1 MNKRASMRQPDGG
14 SPGPDRTW
22 SVPGLGL
29 SFLARRARSSWLL
42 LACVAVTVL
51 LATGLAAAAW
61 TFAAAVI
68 PPGAQ
73 SLLAAPQ
80 GRVVGLSGVV
90 GGAGQAASDA
100 RQVRAA
106 LRKAWPGI
114 GYQMGDALWAAPITL
129 SPPRAVRAEPS
140 PVLGLPP
147 PVNWQIQV
155 AALAGISAHTT
166 LTAGTWP
173 GPPHPGRPLPVAL
186 PAAVASRLHVTP
198 GSVLKAATRSGP
210 AAAGLRVTGLFRF
223 KNPASPYWTL
233 DQVPFSGFTANTIS
247 GVGSTVIPGVG
258 TPGSLVTYGPAVVS
272 PAAFRSG
279 VTASQ
284 ASWFVLP
291 PAPVMARQNI
301 GALADRTSQVVTKLT
316 TLILPSGLQVTTRLP
331 QLLGGIAS
339 NIVLARSLFTISALE
354 LLLVSAAGLVLAARL
369 LAGLRDQES
378 ALLRAR
384 GATRW
389 QLTRPVLAEAL
400 VIGAV
405 AGAVGVLAGVRLAS
419 VLASA
424 GQLRLDSY
432 QASRISPLAWLS
444 ALVMLALC
452 VAVMAWPALRAGTPD
467 AARIRQ
473 GRQAR
478 LAGAAWAG
486 GDLAVVALAA
496 LAVWQ
501 LRGYSAVAHPV
512 AGSLGIDPVVAI
524 APALALA
531 GVALVPLRT
540 LPLLARLADGATER
554 GRRLATAMVSWQI
567 GRRTIRQAGPVLLV
581 VVATA
586 TTTLALAG
594 WASWQRSAADQAAFA
609 VGSDVQVDATA
620 GIPLD
625 PRAIIGEPGVT
636 AASPASITSLGHR
649 SQLIALGAATAGRTI
664 LLRPDLSPVPLRS
677 LWRSI
682 IPRRPPGLPLPGLP
696 DRLQIL
702 AELGTGQNTSAA
714 ELRRE
719 LGSATVT
726 ASVQD
731 ADGVSYELPAGVLP
745 ADGQRHALVVP
756 LPGPRR
762 ASYPL
767 RLLGLSL
774 TYVLPPYD
782 PASPLAAPAARL
794 SLFSLAVAGTA
805 SGPFGRPFRDGA
817 ALAAWQAGGSS
828 PDVPTGPPGVF
839 QTSPPA
845 DGARPAILTWN
856 GTTGGSRQLTFSTGH
871 DPSVSIM
878 NNELLAPQDIIGQVG
893 VTAPPPS
900 QIVPAIAT
908 SGYLT
913 ANRLHTGST
922 VSVPVGGSSVPVR
935 IVASV
940 ARFPTVFGPNRAL
953 IADLG
958 TVSDV
963 LVADQGAPLPV
974 TSLWLRTRGG
984 RVPHLPAGTS
994 ATDRARQQAALLH
1007 NPLLKAPRQVM
1018 LAIGAAAVLLGVLGF
1033 SVSVAASLRTRRT
1046 QSAVLAALGV
1056 GRGAQ
1061 AGQLCLEEFVLS
1073 VPAAAVGLLAGIGL
1087 ARLLVP
1093 AITLSTGATDPVP
1106 SALAVVPLGQAAA
1119 LALLTAVVPV
1129 AAAALSVARRPDP
1142 AAQLRAEA
1150 R

>member
-1 MNKRASMRQPDGG
+1 
-14 SPGPDRTW
+14 
-22 SVPGLGL
+22 VPGLGI

-42 LACVAVTVL
+42 LACVAGTVL

-73 SLLAAPQ
+73 SILAAPQ
-80 GRVVGLSGVV
+80 GRVIGLSGVV
-90 GGAGQAASDA
+90 DDAGQASADS
-100 RQVRAA
+100 RLIRTT

-114 GYQMGDALWAAPITL
+114 GYQMESALWGNLITL
-129 SPPRAVRAEPS
+129 TPPRAVRAEAS

-147 PVNWQIQV
+147 PAGWQIQV
-155 AALAGISAHTT
+155 AALAGVRAQTT

-173 GPPHPGRPLPVAL
+173 GLPHPGSPLPVAL
-186 PAAVASRLHVTP
+186 PVAVASRLHAVP
-198 GSVLKAATRSGP
+198 GSVLKAASRSGP
-210 AAAGLRVTGLFRF
+210 ASAGLRVTGLFRL
-223 KNPASPYWTL
+223 KNPASPYWAMDL
-233 DQVPFSGFTANTIS
+233 VPVSGFAANAFPGAGTA
-247 GVGSTVIPGVG
+247 
-258 TPGSLVTYGPAVVS
+258 GSLVVYGPAVVN

-279 VTASQ
+279 LAASQ

-291 PAPVMARQNI
+291 PASALARQNI
-301 GALADRTSQVVTKLT
+301 GTLAGSTSRAVTKLT
-316 TLILPSGLQVTTRLP
+316 ILILPSGLQVTTRLP
-331 QLLGGIAS
+331 RLLAGIAS
-339 NIVLARSLFTISALE
+339 NVVLARSLFTIGALE
-354 LLLVSAAGLVLAARL
+354 LLLVAAAALVLAARL
-369 LAGLRDQES
+369 LASLRDEES

-405 AGAVGVLAGVRLAS
+405 ASAVGVLAGVRLTG

-432 QASRISPLAWLS
+432 QASRISSLAWLS
-444 ALVMLALC
+444 ALAMLALC

-467 AARIRQ
+467 AARTRQ

-478 LAGAAWAG
+478 LAGVAWAG

-501 LRGYSAVAHPV
+501 LRGYSAVAHPA
-512 AGSLGIDPVVAI
+512 AGSFGIDPVIAV

-554 GRRLATAMVSWQI
+554 GRRLAAAMVSWQI
-567 GRRTIRQAGPVLLV
+567 GRRPIRQAGPILLV
-581 VVATA
+581 VIATA

-594 WASWQRSAADQAAFA
+594 WRSWQQSAADQAAFA
-609 VGSDVQVDATA
+609 VGSDVRVDATA
-620 GIPLD
+620 GVPLD
-625 PRAIIGEPGVT
+625 PRAITGEPGVT
-636 AASPASITSLGHR
+636 ATTPASIASIGGGG
-649 SQLIALGAATAGRTI
+649 QLIALGAATAAQAI
-664 LLRPDLSPVPLRS
+664 LLRPDLSPVPLSS

-682 IPRRPPGLPLPGLP
+682 IPRRPTGLALPGLP
-696 DRLQIL
+696 ERLQIL
-702 AELGTGQNTSAA
+702 ASLGAGPNTSAVS
-714 ELRRE
+714 LRRE

-726 ASVQD
+726 ASIQD
-731 ADGVSYELPAGVLP
+731 ADGVSFQLPGGVLP

-756 LPGPRR
+756 LPGPRQ

-767 RLLGLSL
+767 RLLSLSL
-774 TYVLPPYD
+774 TYVLPPYH
-782 PASPLAAPAARL
+782 PASPLAAPTGNL
-794 SLFSLAVAGTA
+794 SIFSLVVAGTA
-805 SGPFGRPFRDGA
+805 SGPFGRPFSHGA
-817 ALAAWQAGGSS
+817 ALTAWQAAGSS
-828 PDVPTGPPGVF
+828 PRVPTGPAGTF
-839 QTSPPA
+839 ETFPPS
-845 DGARPAILTWN
+845 DGARPAILSWRRAA
-856 GTTGGSRQLTFSTGH
+856 GGSQQLTFNTGH

-878 NNELLAPQDIIGQVG
+878 NNELLAPQAITGQVG
-893 VTAPPPS
+893 ITAQPPS
-900 QIVPAIAT
+900 RIVPAIAT

-940 ARFPTVFGPNRAL
+940 ARFPTVFGQNRAL

-958 TVSDV
+958 AVSDV
-963 LVADQGAPLPV
+963 LAAGQGAPLPV
-974 TSLWLRTRGG
+974 TSMWLRTRGG
-984 RVPHLPAGTS
+984 RVPHVPAGL
-994 ATDRARQQAALLH
+994 AVADRARQRAALLH
-1007 NPLLKAPRQVM
+1007 NPLLKAPRQAM
-1018 LAIGAAAVLLGVLGF
+1018 LAIGAAALLLGVLGL

-1056 GRGAQ
+1056 GQRAQ
-1061 AGQLCLEEFVLS
+1061 AAQLCLEQFALS

-1087 ARLLVP
+1087 ARLVVP

-1106 SALAVVPLGQAAA
+1106 PALAVVPLGQAITLALVIAA
-1119 LALLTAVVPV
+1119 LPV

>member
-1 MNKRASMRQPDGG
+1 M
-14 SPGPDRTW
+14 
-22 SVPGLGL
+22 PGLGI

-73 SLLAAPQ
+73 SILAAPQ
-80 GRVVGLSGVV
+80 GRVIGLSGVV
-90 GGAGQAASDA
+90 GGTGQAATDS
-100 RQVRAA
+100 RQIRAA

-114 GYQMGDALWAAPITL
+114 GYQMEGALWANPIPL
-129 SPPRAVRAEPS
+129 APPRAVRAEPS

-147 PVNWQIQV
+147 PVDWQIQV
-155 AALAGISAHTT
+155 AALPGVSAQTT

-173 GPPHPGRPLPVAL
+173 GPPHPGSPLPVAL
-186 PAAVASRLHVTP
+186 PVAVASRLHVTP
-198 GSVLKAATRSGP
+198 GSVLKPATRSGP
-210 AAAGLRVTGLFRF
+210 AAAGLRVTGLFRL
-223 KNPASPYWTL
+223 KNPASPYWAL
-233 DQVPFSGFTANTIS
+233 DQVPASGFAANT
-247 GVGSTVIPGVG
+247 IPGVG
-258 TPGSLVTYGPAVVS
+258 APGSLVIYDPAVVS

-301 GALADRTSQVVTKLT
+301 GTLAGRTSQVVTKLT

-331 QLLGGIAS
+331 QLLDGIAS
-339 NIVLARSLFTISALE
+339 NVVLARSLFTIGALE
-354 LLLVSAAGLVLAARL
+354 LLLVSGAGLVLAARL
-369 LAGLRDQES
+369 LASLRDEES

-389 QLTRPVLAEAL
+389 QLTRPVLTEAL

-405 AGAVGVLAGVRLAS
+405 AGAAGVLAGVRLTG

-432 QASRISPLAWLS
+432 QASRISSLAWLS
-444 ALVMLALC
+444 ALAMLALC
-452 VAVMAWPALRAGTPD
+452 VAVMAWPALRAVTPD

-478 LAGAAWAG
+478 LAGVAWAG

-501 LRGYSAVAHPV
+501 LRGYSAVAHPA
-512 AGSLGIDPVVAI
+512 AGSLGIDPVVAV

-554 GRRLATAMVSWQI
+554 GRRLAAAMVSWQI
-567 GRRTIRQAGPVLLV
+567 GRRPIRQAGPVLLV

-609 VGSDVQVDATA
+609 VGSDVRVDAA
-620 GIPLD
+620 DGIPLD
-625 PRAIIGEPGVT
+625 PRAITGEPGVT
-636 AASPASITSLGHR
+636 AATPASIASIG
-649 SQLIALGAATAGRTI
+649 SGGQLIALGAATAGRTI
-664 LLRPDLSPVPLRS
+664 LLRPDLSPVPLSS

-682 IPRRPPGLPLPGLP
+682 IPRRPPGLALPGLP

-702 AELGTGQNTSAA
+702 AALGTGPNTSAA
-714 ELRRE
+714 ALRRE

-731 ADGVSYELPAGVLP
+731 ADGVSYRLPAGVLP

-756 LPGPRR
+756 LPGPRQ

-767 RLLGLSL
+767 RLLSLSL
-774 TYVLPPYD
+774 TYVLPLYD
-782 PASPLAAPAARL
+782 PASPLAAPTANL
-794 SLFSLAVAGTA
+794 SIFSLAVADTA
-805 SGPFGRPFRDGA
+805 SGPVGRAFRHGA
-817 ALAAWQAGGSS
+817 ALAPWQAGGSS
-828 PDVPTGPPGVF
+828 PYVPTGPPGVF
-839 QTSPPA
+839 QTSPPS
-845 DGARPAILTWN
+845 DGAKPAILDWR
-856 GTTGGSRQLTFSTGH
+856 GAAGGSRQLTFNTGH

-878 NNELLAPQDIIGQVG
+878 NNELLAPQSVIGQVG
-893 VTAPPPS
+893 ITAQPPS
-900 QIVPAIAT
+900 RIVPAIAT
-908 SGYLT
+908 SGYLA

-940 ARFPTVFGPNRAL
+940 ARFPTVFGQNRAL

-958 TVSDV
+958 AVSDV
-963 LVADQGAPLPV
+963 LVANQGAPLPV

-984 RVPHLPAGTS
+984 RVPHLPAGAS
-994 ATDRARQQAALLH
+994 VAVRARQQAALLH
-1007 NPLLKAPRQVM
+1007 NPLLKAPRLVM
-1018 LAIGAAAVLLGVLGF
+1018 LAIGAAALLLGVLGF

-1056 GRGAQ
+1056 GRRAQ
-1061 AGQLCLEEFVLS
+1061 AAQLCLEQFALS
-1073 VPAAAVGLLAGIGL
+1073 VPAATVGLLAGIGL
-1087 ARLLVP
+1087 ARLVVP

-1106 SALAVVPLGQAAA
+1106 SALAVLPLGQAITLALVTAA
-1119 LALLTAVVPV
+1119 LPVV
-1129 AAAALSVARRPDP
+1129 AAALTVARRPDP

>member
-1 MNKRASMRQPDGG
+1 M
-14 SPGPDRTW
+14 
-22 SVPGLGL
+22 PGLGI

-51 LATGLAAAAW
+51 LATGLAAALW
-61 TFAAAVI
+61 TFAAAAI

-73 SLLAAPQ
+73 SILASPQ
-80 GRVVGLSGVV
+80 GRVIGLSGVV
-90 GGAGQAASDA
+90 GGAGQAATDT
-100 RQVRAA
+100 RQIRAA
-106 LRKAWPGI
+106 LRKAWPRI
-114 GYQMGDALWAAPITL
+114 GCQMAGALWANPITL
-129 SPPRAVRAEPS
+129 SPPRAVRAEAS
-140 PVLGLPP
+140 PVRGLPP
-147 PVNWQIQV
+147 PVEWQIQV
-155 AALAGISAHTT
+155 AALAGIRAQTT
-166 LTAGTWP
+166 LTAGKWP
-173 GPPHPGRPLPVAL
+173 GLPHPSSPLPVAL
-186 PAAVASRLHVTP
+186 PVAVASRLHVTR

-210 AAAGLRVTGLFRF
+210 AAARLRVTGLFRL
-223 KNPASPYWTL
+223 KNPASPYWAL
-233 DQVPFSGFTANTIS
+233 DQVPVSGFAANT
-247 GVGSTVIPGVG
+247 IPGVG
-258 TPGSLVTYGPAVVS
+258 APGSLVVYGPAVVS
-272 PAAFRSG
+272 PAAFGSG
-279 VTASQ
+279 VTARQ

-291 PAPVMARQNI
+291 PASAMARQNI
-301 GALADRTSQVVTKLT
+301 GTLAGSTSQVVTKLT

-331 QLLGGIAS
+331 QVLDGIAS
-339 NIVLARSLFTISALE
+339 IIVLARSLFAIGALE
-354 LLLVSAAGLVLAARL
+354 LLLVAAAALVLAARL
-369 LAGLRDQES
+369 LASLRDEES

-400 VIGAV
+400 VIGAA
-405 AGAVGVLAGVRLAS
+405 AGAVGVLAGVRLTG

-432 QASRISPLAWLS
+432 QASRISSLAWLS
-444 ALVMLALC
+444 ALAMLALC

-478 LAGAAWAG
+478 LAGVAWAG

-501 LRGYSAVAHPV
+501 LRGYSAVAHPA

-524 APALALA
+524 APPLALA

-540 LPLLARLADGATER
+540 LPLLARLAEGATER
-554 GRRLATAMVSWQI
+554 ARRLPAAMVSWQI
-567 GRRTIRQAGPVLLV
+567 GRRPIRQAGPVLLV

-609 VGSDVQVDATA
+609 VGSDVRVDATA

-625 PRAIIGEPGVT
+625 PRAITGEPGVT
-636 AASPASITSLGHR
+636 ATTPASIASIG
-649 SQLIALGAATAGRTI
+649 SGGQLIALGAATAGKAI
-664 LLRPDLSPVPLRS
+664 LLRPDLSPVPLSS
-677 LWRSI
+677 LWRRI
-682 IPRRPPGLPLPGLP
+682 IPRRPAGVALPGLP

-702 AELGTGQNTSAA
+702 ASLGAGPNTSAA
-714 ELRRE
+714 ALRRE
-719 LGSATVT
+719 LGSATAT

-731 ADGVSYELPAGVLP
+731 VDGVSYQLPAGALP

-756 LPGPRR
+756 LPGPRQ

-767 RLLGLSL
+767 RLLSVSL

-782 PASPLAAPAARL
+782 PASPLAAPTGNL
-794 SLFSLAVAGTA
+794 SIFSLAVARTA
-805 SGPFGRPFRDGA
+805 SGPFGRPFSHGA
-817 ALAAWQAGGSS
+817 ALAAWQAAGSS
-828 PDVPTGPPGVF
+828 PHVPTGPAGTF
-839 QTSPPA
+839 ETFPPS
-845 DGARPAILTWN
+845 DGARPAILSWR
-856 GTTGGSRQLTFSTGH
+856 GTAGGGQQLTFDTGH

-878 NNELLAPQDIIGQVG
+878 NNELLAPQTITGQVG
-893 VTAPPPS
+893 ITAQPPS
-900 QIVPAIAT
+900 RIVPAIAT

-922 VSVPVGGSSVPVR
+922 VSVPAGGSSVPVR

-940 ARFPTVFGPNRAL
+940 ARFPTVLGQNRAL

-958 TVSDV
+958 AVSDV
-963 LVADQGAPLPV
+963 LAADQGVPLPV
-974 TSLWLRTRGG
+974 TSMWLRTRGG
-984 RVPHLPAGTS
+984 RVPYVPAGLS
-994 ATDRARQQAALLH
+994 VADRARQQAALLH
-1007 NPLLKAPRQVM
+1007 NPLLEAPRQAM
-1018 LAIGAAAVLLGVLGF
+1018 LAIGAAALLLGVLGL

-1056 GRGAQ
+1056 GQRAQ
-1061 AGQLCLEEFVLS
+1061 AAQLCLEQFALS

-1087 ARLLVP
+1087 ARLVVP
-1093 AITLSTGATDPVP
+1093 AITLSTGATAPVP
-1106 SALAVVPLGQAAA
+1106 SALAVLPLGQAITLALVTAA
-1119 LALLTAVVPV
+1119 LPV

>member
-1 MNKRASMRQPDGG
+1 M
-14 SPGPDRTW
+14 
-22 SVPGLGL
+22 PGLGI

-61 TFAAAVI
+61 TFAGAVI

-73 SLLAAPQ
+73 NILAAPQ
-80 GRVVGLSGVV
+80 DRVIGLSGVV
-90 GGAGQAASDA
+90 GGAGEAATDA
-100 RQVRAA
+100 RQIRAA

-114 GYQMGDALWAAPITL
+114 GYQMEGALWANPIPL
-129 SPPRAVRAEPS
+129 SPPRAVRAEAS
-140 PVLGLPP
+140 PVRGLPP
-147 PVNWQIQV
+147 PVEWHIQI
-155 AALAGISAHTT
+155 AALAGISAQTT

-173 GPPHPGRPLPVAL
+173 GPPHPGSPLPVAL
-186 PAAVASRLHVTP
+186 PVAVASRLHVTP
-198 GSVLKAATRSGP
+198 GSVLRAAIRSGP
-210 AAAGLRVTGLFRF
+210 AAAGLRVTGLFRL
-223 KNPASPYWTL
+223 KNRASPYWAL
-233 DQVPFSGFTANTIS
+233 DQVPVSGFAGNA
-247 GVGSTVIPGVG
+247 IPGVG
-258 TPGSLVTYGPAVVS
+258 KPGSLVIYGPAVVS

-301 GALADRTSQVVTKLT
+301 GALAANTSQAMTKLT

-331 QLLGGIAS
+331 HILAGIAS
-339 NIVLARSLFTISALE
+339 NVVLARSLFTIGALE
-354 LLLVSAAGLVLAARL
+354 LLLVAGAGLVLATRL
-369 LAGLRDQES
+369 LASLRDEES

-405 AGAVGVLAGVRLAS
+405 AATAGMLAGVRLTRS
-419 VLASA
+419 LSGLGNV
-424 GQLRLDSY
+424 RLDSDL
-432 QASRISPLAWLS
+432 ASRISPLAWLS
-444 ALVMLALC
+444 ALAMLALC

-478 LAGAAWAG
+478 LAGVAWAG

-501 LRGYSAVAHPV
+501 LRGYSAVAHR
-512 AGSLGIDPVVAI
+512 AGSLGIDPVVAV

-554 GRRLATAMVSWQI
+554 GRRLAAAMVSWQI
-567 GRRTIRQAGPVLLV
+567 GRRPIRQAGPVLLI

-594 WASWQRSAADQAAFA
+594 WVSWQRSAADQAAFA
-609 VGSDVQVDATA
+609 VGSDVRVDATA
-620 GIPLD
+620 GTPLD

-636 AASPASITSLGHR
+636 AATPASTVSIGHG
-649 SQLIALGAATAGRTI
+649 SQLIALGAATAGQAI
-664 LLRPDLSPVPLRS
+664 LLRPDLSPLPLSS

-682 IPRRPPGLPLPGLP
+682 IPRRPTGLALPGRP
-696 DRLQIL
+696 GRLQIL
-702 AELGTGQNTSAA
+702 AALGAGPNTSAA
-714 ELRRE
+714 ALRRE

-731 ADGVSYELPAGVLP
+731 ADGVSYQLPAGVLP
-745 ADGQRHALVVP
+745 ADGQRHALVVR
-756 LPGPRR
+756 LPGPRQ

-774 TYVLPPYD
+774 TYVLPPYH
-782 PASPLAAPAARL
+782 PASPLAAPTVNL
-794 SLFSLAVAGTA
+794 SIFSLAVARTA
-805 SGPFGRPFRDGA
+805 SGPFGRPFRHGA

-828 PDVPTGPPGVF
+828 PHVPTGPAGTF
-839 QTSPPA
+839 ETFPPS
-845 DGARPAILTWN
+845 DGARPVILGWR
-856 GTTGGSRQLTFSTGH
+856 GAAGGSQQLTFSTGH

-878 NNELLAPQDIIGQVG
+878 NNELLDPQSITGQV
-893 VTAPPPS
+893 VITAQPPLGF
-900 QIVPAIAT
+900 VPAIAT

-913 ANRLHTGST
+913 ATRLRIGST

-935 IVASV
+935 IMASV
-940 ARFPTVFGPNRAL
+940 PRFPTVFGPNRAL

-963 LVADQGAPLPV
+963 LVASQGPPLPV
-974 TSLWLRTRGG
+974 TRMWLRTRDG
-984 RVPHLPAGTS
+984 RVPHLPGGLSVAG
-994 ATDRARQQAALLH
+994 RAGQQAALLH
-1007 NPLLKAPRQVM
+1007 NPLLKAPRLVM
-1018 LAIGAAAVLLGVLGF
+1018 LAIGAAALLLGVLGL

-1056 GRGAQ
+1056 GRRAQ
-1061 AGQLCLEEFVLS
+1061 AGQLCLEQLALS
-1073 VPAAAVGLLAGIGL
+1073 VPAAAVGLLAGMGL
-1087 ARLLVP
+1087 AQLMVP
-1093 AITLSTGATDPVP
+1093 AITLTTGATAPVP
-1106 SALAVVPLGQAAA
+1106 SALAVLPLGQAAV
-1119 LALLTAVVPV
+1119 LALVTAALPV
-1129 AAAALSVARRPDP
+1129 AAAALSVVRRPDP

>member
-1 MNKRASMRQPDGG
+1 
-14 SPGPDRTW
+14 
-22 SVPGLGL
+22 VPGLGI

-51 LATGLAAAAW
+51 LATGLAAAGW

-73 SLLAAPQ
+73 SILAAPQ
-80 GRVVGLSGVV
+80 GRVIGLSGVV
-90 GGAGQAASDA
+90 GGAGQAATDA

-114 GYQMGDALWAAPITL
+114 GYQMGGALWATPITL
-129 SPPRAVRAEPS
+129 APPRAVRAEPS

-147 PVNWQIQV
+147 PVDWQIQV
-155 AALAGISAHTT
+155 AALAGISAQTT

-173 GPPHPGRPLPVAL
+173 GPPQPGRPLPVAL
-186 PAAVASRLHVTP
+186 PVAVARRLHVTP

-210 AAAGLRVTGLFRF
+210 AAAGLRVTGLFRLR
-223 KNPASPYWTL
+223 NPASPYWTL
-233 DQVPFSGFTANTIS
+233 DQLPFSGFATNTIP
-247 GVGSTVIPGVG
+247 GVGTTLIPGVG

-301 GALADRTSQVVTKLT
+301 GALAGRTSQVVTKLT

-331 QLLGGIAS
+331 QVLDGIAS
-339 NIVLARSLFTISALE
+339 NIVLARSLFTIAALE

-369 LAGLRDQES
+369 LAGLRDEES

-405 AGAVGVLAGVRLAS
+405 AGAVGVLAGVRLTG

-478 LAGAAWAG
+478 LAGVAWAG

-501 LRGYSAVAHPV
+501 LRGYSAVAHPA
-512 AGSLGIDPVVAI
+512 AGSLGIDPVVAL

-531 GVALVPLRT
+531 AVALVPLRT

-554 GRRLATAMVSWQI
+554 GRRLAAAMVSWQI
-567 GRRTIRQAGPVLLV
+567 GRRPIRQAGPVLLV

-625 PRAIIGEPGVT
+625 PRAIIGEQGVT
-636 AASPASITSLGHR
+636 AATPASIASLGNR

-664 LLRPDLSPVPLRS
+664 LLRPDLSPVPLTS

-682 IPRRPPGLPLPGLP
+682 IPRRPPGLVLPGLP

-702 AELGTGQNTSAA
+702 AALGTGPGTSAA

-719 LGSATVT
+719 LGSAMVT

-731 ADGVSYELPAGVLP
+731 ADGVSYQLPGGVLP

-756 LPGPRR
+756 LPGPRQ

-767 RLLGLSL
+767 RLLSLSL

-782 PASPLAAPAARL
+782 RASPLAAPTASL
-794 SLFSLAVAGTA
+794 SIFSLAVAGTA
-805 SGPFGRPFRDGA
+805 SGPFGRPFRHGG

-828 PDVPTGPPGVF
+828 PHVPTGPPGVF
-839 QTSPPA
+839 QTSPPS
-845 DGARPAILTWN
+845 DGARPAILAWN
-856 GTTGGSRQLTFSTGH
+856 GTAGGSGLLTFNTGH

-878 NNELLAPQDIIGQVG
+878 NNELLAPQTITGQVG
-893 VTAPPPS
+893 ITAQPPS
-900 QIVPAIAT
+900 QVVPAIAT

-913 ANRLHTGST
+913 ASRLHTGST

-940 ARFPTVFGPNRAL
+940 ARFPTVFGQNRAL

-958 TVSDV
+958 AVSDV
-963 LVADQGAPLPV
+963 LVASQGAPLPV
-974 TSLWLRTRGG
+974 TSLWLRIRGG
-984 RVPHLPAGTS
+984 RVPHLPAGAS
-994 ATDRARQQAALLH
+994 VAVRARQQAALLH
-1007 NPLLKAPRQVM
+1007 NPLLKAPRLVM
-1018 LAIGAAAVLLGVLGF
+1018 LAIGAAALLLGVLGF

-1056 GRGAQ
+1056 GRRAQ
-1061 AGQLCLEEFVLS
+1061 AGQLCLEQFALS

-1087 ARLLVP
+1087 ARLVVP

-1106 SALAVVPLGQAAA
+1106 PALAVLPLGLATA
-1119 LALLTAVVPV
+1119 LALLTAALPV
-1129 AAAALSVARRPDP
+1129 AAAALSVLRRPDP

>member
-1 MNKRASMRQPDGG
+1 MPKPDDG
-14 SPGPDRTW
+14 SRGPDRIW
-22 SVPGLGL
+22 SVPGLGI

-51 LATGLAAAAW
+51 LATGLAAAGW

-73 SLLAAPQ
+73 SILAAPQ
-80 GRVVGLSGVV
+80 GRVIGLSGVV
-90 GGAGQAASDA
+90 DGAGQAATDA
-100 RQVRAA
+100 HQIRAA

-114 GYQMGDALWAAPITL
+114 GYQMGGALWANPITL

-147 PVNWQIQV
+147 PVVWQIQV
-155 AALAGISAHTT
+155 AALAGISAQTT

-186 PAAVASRLHVTP
+186 PVAVASRLHVTP

-223 KNPASPYWTL
+223 KNPASPYWAL
-233 DQVPFSGFTANTIS
+233 DQVPFSGFAANTFQ
-247 GVGSTVIPGVG
+247 GVGTTLIPGVG
-258 TPGSLVTYGPAVVS
+258 TPGSLVTFGPAVVS
-272 PAAFRSG
+272 PAAFRSS
-279 VTASQ
+279 VTARQ

-291 PAPVMARQNI
+291 SAPVMARQNI
-301 GALADRTSQVVTKLT
+301 GALAGRTSQVLTKLT
-316 TLILPSGLQVTTRLP
+316 TLILPAGLQVTTRLP
-331 QLLGGIAS
+331 QVLAGIAS
-339 NIVLARSLFTISALE
+339 NVVLARSLFTIGALE
-354 LLLVSAAGLVLAARL
+354 LLLVAAAALVLAARL
-369 LAGLRDQES
+369 LAGLRDEES

-389 QLTRPVLAEAL
+389 QLLRPVLAEAL

-405 AGAVGVLAGVRLAS
+405 ASAVGVLAGVRLTG
-419 VLASA
+419 VLATA
-424 GQLRLDSY
+424 GQLRLDSH
-432 QASRISPLAWLS
+432 QASRISSLAWLS
-444 ALVMLALC
+444 ALAMVALC

-478 LAGAAWAG
+478 LAGVAWAG

-501 LRGYSAVAHPV
+501 LRGYSAVARPA
-512 AGSLGIDPVVAI
+512 AGSFGIDPVVAV

-540 LPLLARLADGATER
+540 LPLLARLADGATDR
-554 GRRLATAMVSWQI
+554 GRRLAAAMVSWQI
-567 GRRTIRQAGPVLLV
+567 GRRPIRQAGPVLLV

-586 TTTLALAG
+586 TATLALAG
-594 WASWQRSAADQAAFA
+594 WRSWQQSAADQAAFA
-609 VGSDVQVDATA
+609 VGSDVRVDATA

-625 PRAIIGEPGVT
+625 PRAITGEPGVT
-636 AASPASITSLGHR
+636 AATPASIASIG
-649 SQLIALGAATAGRTI
+649 SGGQLIAVGAGTAGQAI
-664 LLRPDLSPVPLRS
+664 LLRPDLSPVPLSS

-682 IPRRPPGLPLPGLP
+682 IPRRPTGLALPGLP

-702 AELGTGQNTSAA
+702 ASLGAGPNTSAA
-714 ELRRE
+714 ALRRG

-731 ADGVSYELPAGVLP
+731 ADGVSYQLPAGVLP
-745 ADGQRHALVVP
+745 ADGQRHALVAP
-756 LPGPRR
+756 LPGPRQ

-767 RLLGLSL
+767 RLLSLSL
-774 TYVLPPYD
+774 TYVLPPYH
-782 PASPLAAPAARL
+782 PASPLAAPTANL
-794 SLFSLAVAGTA
+794 SIFSLAVAGTA
-805 SGPFGRPFRDGA
+805 SGPFGRPFSHGA
-817 ALAAWQAGGSS
+817 ALAAWQAAGSS
-828 PDVPTGPPGVF
+828 PRVPTGPPGVF
-839 QTSPPA
+839 ETSPPS
-845 DGARPAILTWN
+845 DGARPGILSWQ
-856 GTTGGSRQLTFSTGH
+856 GAAGGSQQLTFNTGH
-871 DPSVSIM
+871 DPSASIM
-878 NNELLAPQDIIGQVG
+878 NNELLAPQSITGQVAI
-893 VTAPPPS
+893 TAQPPFR
-900 QIVPAIAT
+900 IVPAVAT
-908 SGYLT
+908 SGYL
-913 ANRLHTGST
+913 AASRLHTGST

-940 ARFPTVFGPNRAL
+940 ARFPTVFGQNRAL

-958 TVSDV
+958 TVSDL
-963 LVADQGAPLPV
+963 LVANQGAPLPV
-974 TSLWLRTRGG
+974 TTLWLRTRGG
-984 RVPHLPAGTS
+984 RVPHLPAGLS
-994 ATDRARQQAALLH
+994 VADRARQQAALLH
-1007 NPLLKAPRQVM
+1007 NPLLKAPRQAM
-1018 LAIGAAAVLLGVLGF
+1018 LAIGAAALLLGLLGL

-1056 GRGAQ
+1056 GQRAQ
-1061 AGQLCLEEFVLS
+1061 AGQLCLEQFALS
-1073 VPAAAVGLLAGIGL
+1073 VPAAVVGLLAGIGL
-1087 ARLLVP
+1087 ARLVVP

-1106 SALAVVPLGQAAA
+1106 SALAVLPLGQAITLALVIAA
-1119 LALLTAVVPV
+1119 LPVVV
-1129 AAAALSVARRPDP
+1129 AALSVARRPDP

>member
-1 MNKRASMRQPDGG
+1 M
-14 SPGPDRTW
+14 
-22 SVPGLGL
+22 PGLGI

-42 LACVAVTVL
+42 LACVAATVL
-51 LATGLAAAAW
+51 LATGLTAVLW
-61 TFAAAVI
+61 TFATAVI

-73 SLLAAPQ
+73 SILADPQ
-80 GRVVGLSGVV
+80 GRVIGLSGVV
-90 GGAGQAASDA
+90 GGTGQAATDA
-100 RQVRAA
+100 RQIRAS

-114 GYQMGDALWAAPITL
+114 RYQMEGALWASLITL

-140 PVLGLPP
+140 PALGLPP

-155 AALAGISAHTT
+155 AALAGIRAQTA

-186 PAAVASRLHVTP
+186 PVAVASRLHVTP
-198 GSVLKAATRSGP
+198 GSVLKTAIRSGP

-223 KNPASPYWTL
+223 KNPASPYWAL
-233 DQVPFSGFTANTIS
+233 DQVPFSGFAASTIP
-247 GVGSTVIPGVG
+247 GVGTTLIPGVG
-258 TPGSLVTYGPAVVS
+258 TPGSLVIYGPAVVS

-279 VTASQ
+279 VAARQ

-291 PAPVMARQNI
+291 AAPVMARQNI
-301 GALADRTSQVVTKLT
+301 AALAGRTSHVVTKLT
-316 TLILPSGLQVTTRLP
+316 TLILPAGLQVTTRLP
-331 QLLGGIAS
+331 QALDGIAS
-339 NIVLARSLFTISALE
+339 NIVLARSLFTIGALE
-354 LLLVSAAGLVLAARL
+354 LLLVAGAALVLAARL
-369 LAGLRDQES
+369 LASLRDEES

-405 AGAVGVLAGVRLAS
+405 AGLVGVLAGVRFTG
-419 VLASA
+419 VLARA
-424 GQLRLDSY
+424 GRLRLDSY
-432 QASRISPLAWLS
+432 LASRISPLAWLS

-478 LAGAAWAG
+478 LAGVAWAG

-501 LRGYSAVAHPV
+501 LRGYSAVAHPA
-512 AGSLGIDPVVAI
+512 AGSLGIDPVIAI

-540 LPLLARLADGATER
+540 LPLLARLADGATEH
-554 GRRLATAMVSWQI
+554 GRRLAAAMVSWQI
-567 GRRTIRQAGPVLLV
+567 GRRPIRQAGPVLLV

-594 WASWQRSAADQAAFA
+594 WRSWQQSAADQAAFA
-609 VGSDVQVDATA
+609 VGSDVRVDAGA
-620 GIPLD
+620 GGPLD
-625 PRAIIGEPGVT
+625 PRAITGQPGVT
-636 AASPASITSLGHR
+636 AATPASIASIG
-649 SQLIALGAATAGRTI
+649 SGGQLIAVGAGTAGQAI
-664 LLRPDLSPVPLRS
+664 LLRPDLSPLSLSS

-682 IPRRPPGLPLPGLP
+682 IPRRPTGLALPGLP

-702 AELGTGQNTSAA
+702 ISLGASPGTSTAA
-714 ELRRE
+714 LRRE
-719 LGSATVT
+719 LGSVTVT

-731 ADGVSYELPAGVLP
+731 ADGVSYVLPAGVLP
-745 ADGQRHALVVP
+745 ADGQRHALVVQ
-756 LPGPRR
+756 LPGPRQ

-774 TYVLPPYD
+774 TFVLPLYH
-782 PASPLAAPAARL
+782 PASPLAAPTASL
-794 SLFSLAVAGTA
+794 SIFSLAVAGTA
-805 SGPFGRPFRDGA
+805 SGPFGRPFSHGA
-817 ALAAWQAGGSS
+817 DLAAWQAAGSS
-828 PDVPTGPPGVF
+828 PNVPTGPPGVF
-839 QTSPPA
+839 ETSPPA
-845 DGARPAILTWN
+845 DGARPGILSWQ
-856 GTTGGSRQLTFSTGH
+856 GAAGGSQQLMFSTGH
-871 DPSVSIM
+871 DPSASIM
-878 NNELLAPQDIIGQVG
+878 NNELLAPQNIIGQVG
-893 VTAPPPS
+893 ITAQPPS
-900 QIVPAIAT
+900 RIVPAIAT
-908 SGYLT
+908 SGYL
-913 ANRLHTGST
+913 AASRLHIGST

-940 ARFPTVFGPNRAL
+940 ARFPTVFGQNRAL

-958 TVSDV
+958 AVSDV
-963 LVADQGAPLPV
+963 LVAGQGSPLPV
-974 TSLWLRTRGG
+974 TRLWLRTRGG
-984 RVPHLPAGTS
+984 RVPHVPAGAS
-994 ATDRARQQAALLH
+994 VADRARQQAALLN
-1007 NPLLKAPRQVM
+1007 NPLLKAPRQIM
-1018 LAIGAAAVLLGVLGF
+1018 LAVGAAALLLGVLGF

-1056 GRGAQ
+1056 GQRAQ
-1061 AGQLCLEEFVLS
+1061 AGQLCLEQFVLS

-1087 ARLLVP
+1087 AWLMVP
-1093 AITLSTGATDPVP
+1093 AVTLSTGATDPVP
-1106 SALAVVPLGQAAA
+1106 PALAVVPLGLAAA
-1119 LALLTAVVPV
+1119 LALITAALPV
-1129 AAAALSVARRPDP
+1129 AAAALSVVRRPDP